1 MFTNL
6 MKKNKIIN
14 YDCILKTKKNIQN
27 PCKSHENMTDM
38 QPINFPTKDMGD
50 GMAHT
55 KIMAHTYVHL
65 RYTTLS

>member
-1 MFTNL
+1 MLTDL

-14 YDCILKTKKNIQN
+14 YYCISKTKEYRKPMQN
-27 PCKSHENMTDM
+27 HENMTDM